1 MLNIF
6 LRTLIIYFVVI
17 IAMRLMGKRQIGEF
31 QPSEFVIAI
40 MISEVA
46 TTPLENVAIPI
57 LQGIVPVITLII
69 AEIFLSFFCLKS
81 GKARNFFI
89 GKPSVIIENG
99 ILNQKELKKLRFN
112 LEDIIEELRSNGY
125 YNIDEIEYA
134 VLETSGQLS
143 IVPKPAYD
151 TATKKDV
158 NAPLPPAT
166 IPFILA
172 KDGCVIYSE
181 LVKSKHDINW
191 FHAQMKRMNIQ
202 KVEDIFFASL
212 SAGGTLTIQKKEK

>member
-17 IAMRLMGKRQIGEF
+17 VAMRLMGKRQIGEF

-46 TTPLENVAIPI
+46 TTPLENVGVPI
-57 LQGIVPVITLII
+57 LQGVVPVITLII
-69 AEIFLSFFCLKS
+69 AEIFLSFICLKN

-99 ILNQKELKKLRFN
+99 VFKQKELKKLRFN

-143 IVPKPAYD
+143 IVPKPAYN
-151 TATKKDV
+151 TATRADV
-158 NAPLPPAT
+158 GATLPPCT
-166 IPFILA
+166 IPYILA
-172 KDGCVIYSE
+172 KDGCIIYSE
-181 LVKSKHDINW
+181 LSKSKHDIQW
-191 FHAQMKRMNIQ
+191 FHTQMKRRHIA
-202 KVEDIFFASL
+202 KVKDIFFASL
-212 SAGGTLTIQKKEK
+212 SSDGKLILQKKEK